1 MDIKEMTVKRAGL
14 KLDLFRKVIFLL
26 IVTVIVV
33 FVMQLQ
39 SSVLIKPDIEAP
51 SPHLQSESSKDIDPL
66 PYSRY
71 NRFGMEWITIVDE
84 LNWQQRHGYAENKNT
99 ETPFDIGNGSLGLT
113 STMTTRVMLHNTN
126 VQKGEFVHVVIE
138 ARDKNNR
145 RRNRG
150 GDFFMAVMQNT
161 KLGKSTAGRVID
173 YANGTYSV
181 YFYAAWAGKA
191 EVTVQL
197 AFTREIIN
205 FIRQVVK
212 TKEKLQGIAGNFTDG
227 VTTES
232 SNCSMISEGL
242 WSDKCEYMNAN
253 SMGKTVL
260 VCDRPST
267 LECSQLNIIGRSV
280 QQMNK
285 ITADQMQGAADL
297 FESISQMAWL
307 PATPVL
313 IQDAEVYPRP
323 LQQCGSDIPVPLSD
337 GYWETRELFIPLVC
351 HSKQWSKEEVHRCL
365 SDKTIIASGD
375 STVKQIVR
383 LMRYEHAYNMRFH
396 FMAPRAGQ
404 IDETVPEFVFESDLI
419 DNITYNECQSKV
431 PIVMLNFGFHYGM
444 WSTQSYIERLFRAKL
459 AVERLLK
466 RCPNSKVM
474 IKLSHPRE
482 HVFREQSIH
491 SSNWVFFDQNRIIRY
506 VFAGIGVLFLD
517 IWDMVLSS
525 FETNTVHMPPVV
537 ISQEIHLMLSYICPE
552 MVGA

>member
-1 MDIKEMTVKRAGL
+1 MVNTTTDTIVRQHPELHQQKFEHNNEEIERPGGYDVAHHGVLR
-14 KLDLFRKVIFLL
+14 LFMQVFAIGEYMKDVPLL
-26 IVTVIVV
+26 IGTN
-33 FVMQLQ
+33 
-39 SSVLIKPDIEAP
+39 LIRA
-51 SPHLQSESSKDIDPL
+51 
-66 PYSRY
+66 SRDEVRANTY
-71 NRFGMEWITIVDE
+71 TLVRQILVEGM
-84 LNWQQRHGYAENKNT
+84 AE
-99 ETPFDIGNGSLGLT
+99 
-113 STMTTRVMLHNTN
+113 VMLHNTN
-126 VQKGEFVHVVIE
+126 IQKGEFVHIVIE

-145 RRNRG
+145 KRNRG

-181 YFYAAWAGKA
+181 FFYAAWAGNGS
-191 EVTVQL
+191 VRVQL

-227 VTTES
+227 VTIES

-267 LECSQLNIIGRSV
+267 LKCSQLNVISRSV
-280 QQMNK
+280 KKMNK
-285 ITADQMQGAADL
+285 ITADQMQGVADL
-297 FESISQMAWL
+297 FEKTSYMSRLQ
-307 PATPVL
+307 ATPLSVT
-313 IQDAEVYPRP
+313 IQDGAVTAQP
-323 LQQCGSDIPVPLSD
+323 LESCGSDIPVPLSD

-351 HSKQWSKEEVHRCL
+351 RSKQWSKEEVHRCL

-375 STVKQIVR
+375 STVKQIGKI
-383 LMRYEHAYNMRFH
+383 LIAQYEYHGFLERFH
-396 FMAPRAGQ
+396 FMAPRAGR
-404 IDETVPEFVFESDLI
+404 DEETVPEFVFESDLI
-419 DNITYNECQSKV
+419 DSITYNECQSKV
-431 PIVMLNFGFHYGM
+431 SFVMLNFCFHYGM

-459 AVERLLK
+459 AVERFIK

-482 HVFREQSIH
+482 HVFREQSVH
-491 SSNWVFFDQNRIIRY
+491 SSNWVFYDQNRIIRY

-517 IWDMVLSS
+517 IWDMVSS
-525 FETNTVHMPPVV
+525 SLEKNMLHMSSNV
-537 ISQEIHLMLSYICPE
+537 IQQEINLMLSYICHE
-552 MVGA
+552 MVGK